1 MKASSPSIEHFDFGL
16 LNAKRLLKGDWGRH
30 ATNKLY
36 RGVISHPML
45 ALP

>member
-1 MKASSPSIEHFDFGL
+1 MRAPRQVFTYFDFEFL
-16 LNAKRLLKGDWGRH
+16 DAKRLFTGDWGRH